1 MPEFEA
7 VHQDLGDEVAFVGV
21 AATDDRDAEMELIE
35 RTGVTYD
42 TVRDPQG
49 DVMTALGVLGLPA
62 TVLVGADGR
71 IAEYHLGELDGKEL
85 RALIDEHLR

>member
-1 MPEFEA
+1 
-7 VHQDLGDEVAFVGV
+7 
-21 AATDDRDAEMELIE
+21 
-35 RTGVTYD
+35 
-42 TVRDPQG
+42 
-49 DVMTALGVLGLPA
+49 MTALGVLGLPA